1 MLRLRYSGT
10 PPYGYLGN
18 TVTSLL
24 RPFSLVARQ
33 KQPYIFS
40 ETLVNTVSSL
50 SWPNFF
56 GPLVTVLTTIAH
68 LLVTCSNLI
77 CCKAGLNVGGKTTN
91 IAFNSLVLQHHFSK
105 QVVFVASLSY
115 LELSPSYR
123 PRCVVGRP
131 GRKKKTARVG
141 RWKKK
146 KPLPSSPARFIFFD
160 YCYFYWDTLYPSGAS
175 AEERVLWVNN
185 AFTLMTCLNREAFCL
200 RTCCTERLL

>member
-1 MLRLRYSGT
+1 MHLTAHKIFRLRYSGT
-10 PPYGYLGN
+10 PSYDYLGN

-24 RPFSLVARQ
+24 RPLSLVARQ

-68 LLVTCSNLI
+68 FLVTCSKLI

-91 IAFNSLVLQHHFSK
+91 IAFNSLVLQHHFAK

-115 LELSPSYR
+115 LELSPPHR
-123 PRCVVGRP
+123 PLCVVGRP
-131 GRKKKTARVG
+131 GR
-141 RWKKK
+141 RWKKE
-146 KPLPSSPARFIFFD
+146 PLPSSHCPPRALYFSIIAIFIEIH
-160 YCYFYWDTLYPSGAS
+160 CTH
-175 AEERVLWVNN
+175 
-185 AFTLMTCLNREAFCL
+185 REPL
-200 RTCCTERLL
+200 RRREYLG